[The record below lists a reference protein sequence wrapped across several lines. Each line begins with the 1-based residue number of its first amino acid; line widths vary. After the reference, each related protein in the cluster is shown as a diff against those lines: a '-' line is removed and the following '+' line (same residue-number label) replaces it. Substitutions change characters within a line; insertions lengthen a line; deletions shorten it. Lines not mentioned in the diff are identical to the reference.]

1 MKQLRLWV
9 TGYRSYELGVFTNN
23 DPKVKVIKYLL
34 KKHFEQKFND
44 GLEWV
49 ITGGQLGVEQWAAE
63 AAVELKEE
71 YPELKVSLMYPFSEF
86 GSQWNEQNRML
97 LSDLESKVD
106 FCASISKQPYQSP
119 AQLKNFQ
126 KFMLDH
132 TDEATMIYDPEY
144 PGKPKYDFQA
154 IERYGKTHDYP
165 VTMFE
170 MDNLQDAAN
179 EFQENLG
186 N

>member
-1 MKQLRLWV
+1 M
-9 TGYRSYELGVFTNN
+9 
-23 DPKVKVIKYLL
+23 
-34 KKHFEQKFND
+34 
-44 GLEWV
+44 
-49 ITGGQLGVEQWAAE
+49 
-63 AAVELKEE
+63 ELKEE

-132 TDEATMIYDPEY
+132 TLIYDPEY
-144 PGKPKYDFQA
+144 PGKPKYDYQA
-154 IERYGKTHDYP
+154 VQQYAENHDYP
-165 VTMFE
+165 VTVFD

>member
-1 MKQLRLWV
+1 MRLWV
-9 TGYRSYELGVFTNN
+9 TGYRSYELGVFSNS

-63 AAVELKEE
+63 AALELKED

-86 GSQWNEQNRML
+86 GSQWNEQNKAK
-97 LSDLESKVD
+97 LSELELKVD
-106 FCASISKQPYQSP
+106 FYASISKQPYQSP
-119 AQLKNFQ
+119 QQLKNFQ

-132 TDEATMIYDPEY
+132 TDQATLVYDPEY
-144 PGKPKYDFQA
+144 PGKPKYDYEA
-154 IERYGKTHDYP
+154 INLYCEKNDYP
-165 VTMFE
+165 VTTFDMY
-170 MDNLQDAAN
+170 NLQDAAN